1 MSEHKGDAL
10 TLNDRNKLLA
20 QYIKTGELPNTDNVL
35 KTITKLQI
43 KLSPSKNQL
52 ELYRKTQA
60 TIETNKKGFDILD
73 ADVLKLMT
81 ATPEQPDTYSAGDA
95 YEIVL
100 FKKGQD
106 VCKSLTGSKS
116 NFVLNS
122 QLPTASSRTTEG
134 IMMDYSS
141 GLDLETLKR
150 AFTYDLL
157 NDLFCIEAKNY
168 YSMFFLSELKQCGG
182 VVMQISKFIGRPR
195 FMGATEQGVFLPC
208 YILENNVL
216 KLYNVCQMYKSSES
230 GPFERKWVFK
240 GKSRGIF
247 FNVKCRDCIIGAN
260 IKDIPFHL
268 ETLTDPIGT
277 RTDLLTINIE
287 KSIAKGALMKGD
299 TNDTVKIPL
308 SHFRPIT

>member
-20 QYIKTGELPNTDNVL
+20 HYIKTGELPNPDNVL

-60 TIETNKKGFDILD
+60 TIDSKKTSFDALD

-81 ATPEQPDTYSAGDA
+81 PTKEQPETLSAGDA

-106 VCKSLTGSKS
+106 ICKSLTGSKT
-116 NFVLNS
+116 NFILNS
-122 QLPTASSRTTEG
+122 QIPTASSRTTEG
-134 IMMDYSS
+134 IMKDFSS
-141 GLDLETLKR
+141 GFDLETLKR

-168 YSMFFLSELKQCGG
+168 FTMFFLSELKQSGG
-182 VVMQISKFIGRPR
+182 VVMQISKFKGRPQ
-195 FMGATEQGVFLPC
+195 FNGSTEQGLFKPC
-208 YILENNVL
+208 YIIENNIL
-216 KLYNVCQMYKSSES
+216 KLYNVCQSYKSSES
-230 GPFERKWVFK
+230 GPFEKKWIFK
-240 GKSRGIF
+240 GKPRGIF
-247 FNVKCRDCIIGAN
+247 FNVKCRDCIVGAN

-268 ETLTDPIGT
+268 EKYTDPIGT

-287 KSIAKGALMKGD
+287 KSIANGALMKGD
-299 TNDTVKIPL
+299 TDDTVKIPL
-308 SHFRPIT
+308 SYFKPIT